1 MTEIVLVASEGF
13 REALRA
19 AASTA
24 SVTLSL
30 RDDILNTVPGRVL
43 SVFKSEELEPSG
55 RSGPLVMK
63 VFLPTP
69 RGSSTQKVD
78 PLPIFDWR
86 PSRPP
91 LNLTICRTSA
101 KPRPVPLP
109 PITSQS

>member
-1 MTEIVLVASEGF
+1 MNMP
-13 REALRA
+13 
-19 AASTA
+19 
-24 SVTLSL
+24 
-30 RDDILNTVPGRVL
+30 DRVL
-43 SVFKSEELEPSG
+43 RVFKSEELEVSG
-55 RSGPLVMK
+55 RSGPPVIN

-86 PSRPP
+86 PNRPP

-109 PITSQS
+109 PIAY